1 MRQPPDCVCVCVH
14 MCVQV
19 WVHRCG
25 FMRARVQMCL
35 SGWVALFVPL
45 YVREN
50 MCACVCIHMCVQT
63 CMPELVCLFAHLCA
77 GENMYVRVCVH
88 TRVCAAGRAIHDTGR
103 SGLSWEVFVP
113 SPWLTGDDKNF
124 LEWRAPEKPV
134 FPGLALLIGSRKN
147 GNPVFVWLRCF
158 FLGCARDP
166 GAQHAAP

>member
-19 WVHRCG
+19 WGCIGVG
-25 FMRARVQMCL
+25 
-35 SGWVALFVPL
+35 S
-45 YVREN
+45 
-50 MCACVCIHMCVQT
+50 CVCVCKCVWMGLPLCPLVCEREHVYVCVHVHMCVQT

-88 TRVCAAGRAIHDTGR
+88 THVCAAGSAIHDTGR
-103 SGLSWEVFVP
+103 SGLSWDVFVP

-147 GNPVFVWLRCF
+147 ENPVFVWLRCF